1 MSEEALK
8 KQEELLQL
16 ENAKKRIETTKSF
29 IKRIQKLEQLVKK
42 QALLVAM
49 RELRQIKSDSNRA
62 SKDEGILE
70 E

>member
-8 KQEELLQL
+8 KQEELMQL

-49 RELRQIKSDSNRA
+49 RELRQIKSDSDRA

>member
-49 RELRQIKSDSNRA
+49 RELRQIKSDSDRA